1 MDYINTSHP
10 NFIGGSKA
18 IEAAVQ
24 QTRSSRIA
32 LPVSRVKVYIL
43 WPLIQLYALF
53 FMLDMNANL
62 CSPIICFKI
71 LLFSNRMHWNLIRDQ
86 PLREVGSLDLFS
98 QDMQME

>member
-24 QTRSSRIA
+24 QTSSSRVC

-62 CSPIICFKI
+62 CSSIFCFK
-71 LLFSNRMHWNLIRDQ
+71 S
-86 PLREVGSLDLFS
+86 SS
-98 QDMQME
+98 